1 MSLATI
7 LFSTLQAN
15 DPIQATIARGVA
27 SCSATIV
34 LGRTDATALTTR
46 EAVIEADAQDFL
58 ILTADYKPTG
68 SATDPQDADTITY
81 TSPAGKTVVAELRPP
96 SEAAQCFNAWRGDEV
111 LRVHTKITSRT

>member
-7 LFSTLQAN
+7 LFGTLQSN
-15 DPIQATIARGVA
+15 DPTPATIARGG
-27 SCSATIV
+27 SNCSATIV
-34 LGRTDATALTTR
+34 LARTDATALTTR

-68 SATDPQDADTITY
+68 AATNPQDADTITY
-81 TSPAGKTVVAELRPP
+81 VSPAGKTVVAEVRPP
-96 SEAAQCFNAWRGDEV
+96 SESAQCYNAWRGDEV